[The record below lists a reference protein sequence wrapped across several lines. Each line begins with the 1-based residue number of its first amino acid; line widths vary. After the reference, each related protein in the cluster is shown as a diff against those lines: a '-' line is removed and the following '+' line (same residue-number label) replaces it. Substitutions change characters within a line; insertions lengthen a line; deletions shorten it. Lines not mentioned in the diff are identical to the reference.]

1 MINSDLNR
9 IKKKYGENFAHL
21 CRELFPT
28 ILETEG
34 LLPDIIESKF
44 YPNKYLYEDIINN
57 GLKSEFQSFINNL
70 IMGEELIKLS
80 TNKTPY
86 ELLSEAGYILYK
98 CETKKIFKNSKNII
112 NKKKCFVHSRIIVD

>member
-1 MINSDLNR
+1 MLYNIKPMGDYIMNSDLNR

-44 YPNKYLYEDIINN
+44 YPNKFLYDDIINN
-57 GLKSEFQSFINNL
+57 NLELRFQSFINGL
-70 IMGEELIKLS
+70 LVKEETIKINK
-80 TNKTPY
+80 NKTPY
-86 ELLSEAGYILYK
+86 KILFYSRGWK
-98 CETKKIFKNSKNII
+98 WNI
-112 NKKKCFVHSRIIVD
+112 